1 MLRAI
6 AQAVGLAA
14 LLMLPAVAAFA
25 APGQETLV
33 FVRHGEKPEQEIGQ
47 LDCQG
52 LNRAL
57 ALPDALARFGKPD
70 VIFAPDPG
78 VQIGPKGGPK
88 QNYFRPLATILPTA
102 IRLGMPIDIRFGF
115 NDIAGLEGELLDPKY
130 RDALVFVAWEH
141 KELDK
146 LVRAI
151 VEDKGGDPDLVPKWP
166 GSDFDSIFVVTIG
179 PDGTPVRFSHEQ
191 EGITG
196 LSDACPK

>member
-1 MLRAI
+1 MLKPI
-6 AQAVGLAA
+6 ALAGLLGVLAA
-14 LLMLPAVAAFA
+14 PVGFA
-25 APGQETLV
+25 AQGQETLV
-33 FVRHGEKPEQEIGQ
+33 FVRHGEKPAQEIGQ

-57 ALPDALARFGKPD
+57 ALPDALARFGRPD
-70 VIFAPDPG
+70 FIFAPDPS
-78 VQIGPKGGPK
+78 VQIGDKGGPK

-102 IRLGMPIDIRFGF
+102 IRLGLPIDIRFGYS
-115 NDIAGLEGELLDPKY
+115 DISGLEGELLDPKY

-151 VEDKGGDPDLVPKWP
+151 VKARGGDPGLVPKWP
-166 GSDFDSIFVVTIG
+166 GDDFDSIFVVTIG
-179 PDGTPVRFSHEQ
+179 PDGTPVRFRHEQ